1 MPKKMKNKKS
11 NKKKNSNLELRFVEP
26 KSSDQY
32 NNGPL
37 RLPMTRQQRDLR
49 TVELSQ
55 LIGITSTGAGGLN
68 TVFPLNIATFD
79 LYASFT
85 NLFDEFRLLSCT
97 WDWVPC
103 AQYSQ
108 QGTAVIYNPLLSVID
123 RDSSNNLTSLANAV
137 DYASVIVRS
146 IDKPQRQVYLM
157 SGSEDAG
164 FVTSST
170 NVPAW
175 FKIFAQGL
183 STTTLYG
190 YVVIKGLW
198 QGRGRA

>member
-1 MPKKMKNKKS
+1 MS
-11 NKKKNSNLELRFVEP
+11 
-26 KSSDQY
+26 
-32 NNGPL
+32 G
-37 RLPMTRQQRDLR
+37 QQRDVR

-55 LIGITSTGAGGLN
+55 LIGLTSTGAGGFN
-68 TVFPLNIATFD
+68 NVFPLNISTFD
-79 LYASFT
+79 LTTSFT

-97 WDWVPC
+97 WDWIPC

-108 QGTAVIYNPLLSVID
+108 QGTSVAYNPLLSVID
-123 RDSSNNLTSLANAV
+123 RDSANNLTSLANAV

-183 STTTLYG
+183 TANTLYG